1 LFLESL
7 SRESDV
13 EESNN
18 KSSFKQK
25 VIDNRGKE
33 VPMDYFL
40 YSCLE
45 TERTSQSVRGED
57 EVYGWP
63 VLAAYLSNP
72 AADSEFA
79 SMPLAGLLT
88 RMAAW
93 YRDTYPA
100 LANIRVIDYESLLEI
115 VEPLVDFNRDV
126 SLLYKART
134 GEDLPDF
141 EGSVGNNKYWDDII
155 ATVAEYFR
163 NNGHMYVRYIQWS
176 HAAVEAENFNTG
188 DRPPVGRFAPGFS
201 RPAPSGGSRGG
212 REGNDRRPER
222 GPPRGGSDRNA
233 GGGRDRGPG
242 GPGGNSRGPSNG
254 NMRNPPRGDRP
265 QGDRPPRGDRGP
277 RQEGRGGGDRKHRD
291 DVDSKLHDEAMAEVD
306 RAIESLRND
315 ESMDEVLLKPQNSFY
330 RRIQHQKIVDMGYH
344 SFSVG
349 EGPDRSVRVARRPN

>member
-1 LFLESL
+1 M
-7 SRESDV
+7 

-72 AADSEFA
+72 ASDSEFA

-88 RMAAW
+88 RMTAW

-155 ATVAEYFR
+155 STVAEYFR
-163 NNGHMYVRYIQWS
+163 NNGHLYVRYIQWS
-176 HAAVEAENFNTG
+176 HAAVETENFHTG

-233 GGGRDRGPG
+233 GGGGGRDRGPG
-242 GPGGNSRGPSNG
+242 GPQNAGPRGPSNG

-277 RQEGRGGGDRKHRD
+277 RQEGRGGGGGDRKHRE
-291 DVDSKLHDEAMAEVD
+291 DVDTKLHDEAMAEVD
-306 RAIESLRND
+306 RAIESLRTD

>member
-45 TERTSQSVRGED
+45 TERTSQSVRDED

-72 AADSEFA
+72 EGDSEFA
-79 SMPLAGLLT
+79 AMPLAGLLT

-134 GEDLPDF
+134 GENLPDF

-155 ATVAEYFR
+155 STVAEYFR
-163 NNGHMYVRYIQWS
+163 NNGHLYVRYIQWS
-176 HAAVEAENFNTG
+176 HAATETEDFNTG
-188 DRPPVGRFAPGFS
+188 DRPPVGRFAPRFS
-201 RPAPSGGSRGG
+201 SPAPSGGPRGG
-212 REGNDRRPER
+212 SGGNDRRPER
-222 GPPRGGSDRNA
+222 GPPRGGSGGNDRNFS
-233 GGGRDRGPG
+233 GR
-242 GPGGNSRGPSNG
+242 
-254 NMRNPPRGDRP
+254 DRP
-265 QGDRPPRGDRGP
+265 QGNRGPSHNGNSRNPNRPMGEGRPPRGGDRGP
-277 RQEGRGGGDRKHRD
+277 RTEGRGDRKHRD
-291 DVDSKLHDEAMAEVD
+291 DVDTKLHDEAMAEVD

-349 EGPDRSVRVARRPN
+349 EGPDRSVRVARRPS